1 MNPLK
6 LETGLLYIIST
17 ELNLIWTTINNAIIA
32 DCVWLPWKTL
42 HTQHSHYVYPIR
54 TTCTHGFFIVLLIYL
69 IQEASSSFQ
78 SGWDVRP
85 VSSFISLCVFFFFPV
100 ILFITPYI
108 IKGGGSWMAMPHFHF
123 CITYH
128 LVDISYDEC
137 SSLIFL
143 ELASNNQW
151 QKNVN

>member
-1 MNPLK
+1 MQLLQIVCGSHEKQKNITHTAFPLR
-6 LETGLLYIIST
+6 LSHPYHLHPRILHSASHSSHSRSLLQLS
-17 ELNLIWTTINNAIIA
+17 
-32 DCVWLPWKTL
+32 VWM
-42 HTQHSHYVYPIR
+42 R
-54 TTCTHGFFIVLLIYL
+54 C
-69 IQEASSSFQ
+69 AS
-78 SGWDVRP
+78 
-85 VSSFISLCVFFFFPV
+85 CVFLYLFVVFFFPV

-108 IKGGGSWMAMPHFHF
+108 IKEGGSWMAMPHFHF